1 MPYLRLPSGSFVEV
15 PEGMSQS
22 EALAKARQ
30 QFPDAFAPPIKPDT
44 GFTGAAKAGFEQLKA
59 DYERLK
65 GRTGLKDVEEAERE
79 AQKHEKKSQ
88 KIFKPTEESWSEAP
102 FEKFKE
108 TLGGSLPYMA
118 APAAVGLGALALP
131 AALPVGA
138 IAAGGAGLAS
148 LGQFTGSN
156 LSRQVAEGRQLK
168 DTDLVA
174 AGAAAVPQAALD
186 VISFRMIPGIGK
198 IFGAAGKEITPEMA
212 KKIAEQNILKTTGAY
227 ALQTG
232 KVAGIEGTT
241 EAAQQLLERLQ
252 AGLSITDEAARDE
265 YFESFIGGAVLGG
278 TLAVPGTAYRRSQIK
293 SRGAEMERE
302 AQAKKDEAT
311 RLAEEQRKASPEYQQ
326 ELIAQRND
334 LQGQITQLQE
344 VIKDKRL
351 DPEALKEGKEQIKE
365 LQKQLSTV
373 VKDLKE
379 VAPEEAAPKMQ
390 GMSIEQIQQERIAA
404 QEAEAEKT
412 RVADEA
418 KTTEKQFV
426 QRHQALST
434 NVDTLTTQLQ
444 DAMKNGDVATAE
456 KLGATLDQANAE
468 LSQLTDTAQRAG
480 INVFTTDTQLKNA
493 QKALSQAQVNL
504 AKASENDKIVLDPQK
519 RAELFQ
525 AIKDAETNI
534 ATLKEQ
540 KKKEDASAELATKQV
555 GTEVVSAEET
565 EQPFDMEEYQ
575 RRIQEPSNQ
584 KMLRYATEVT
594 TYKRAFV
601 PENPELDTLVK
612 DIDEKKLSNAS
623 AKLLGLPT
631 QAGKAK
637 WSFDTAT
644 KKNEKLSQ
652 AVAKQLA
659 DIEDAEKYSKLY
671 NMGLPEDP
679 RTPYLVQI
687 AEGLGVSKQKAPKSK
702 VDLGRNLRG
711 QVDLLPAAQKLLGKN
726 APIAEYTPAHLAKIR
741 TELAEIN
748 KVLSYDENYNEE
760 RSKNLKDLTSK
771 ISRLKK
777 RIAKKGISE
786 ADKKG
791 SQEVLARYE
800 AAKEQLKKTERLT
813 PGSKERLSRRKA
825 RLEQEIEDATLPLRF
840 KGKAPQS
847 LKIESDIETLENQLK
862 VTTTPSQIKKLT
874 QRIQNAQAR
883 LAKVTKTSRLP
894 EGGAKGEQVI
904 PARKESEALFEIQEA
919 IDQLRK
925 GEFFGGAAGKEKSLE
940 SQSRTLVL
948 KGIRS
953 DVDTLINAAIAD
965 INIGR
970 RSFDDPDMS
979 AQEKEEFSN
988 VVRQLLLTKAARATG
1003 WRAEL
1008 QRTPKTEEETAIA
1021 QAFKAAG
1028 FDFAD
1033 KTAQEQYLDALEKS
1047 NITEENIVEN
1057 YGEAN
1062 KQIEKLRFNLDTA
1075 LDNQSE
1081 ITDNY
1086 LEATEPSI
1094 IETYKK
1100 QKDRADKEVIAARN
1114 AYEKAKAEFVT
1125 GEKEGKGEIRTGMR
1139 EEERIDIKDFISNL
1153 KQKYGA
1159 ERARFIEPREV
1170 TSEKMPE
1177 IEGEPKELKALR
1189 EEAFS
1194 ILEENKGLLRGLAE
1208 VLEIFTPAE
1217 VRKSKQIFDNF
1228 SKFKTSALDF
1238 IRDINSGEENKDSF
1252 FNKVIVATEK
1262 EKEAGAKNVDALVLE
1277 QQVYDA
1283 EQADAKAVK
1292 EGKRVSKGDKLIND
1306 SLRRKADKLRKQAN
1320 ALRQEAD
1327 ALQKDISNDVNKVLE
1342 NVKQTI
1348 STAETAAKQRLDTEF
1363 KNFFNQIKDNNAE
1376 YIKKSKEYQVARN
1389 AFYKEREKQIGAARA
1404 KEEGDDRARTVK
1416 AIKKGEAEGR
1426 QKVGLGLPGKKVES
1440 EIQQVAVSNLV
1451 FGNMLKKVGALHKLY
1466 VAAYKEQTGDK
1477 FKSENERTQAKE
1489 KALREY
1495 RASAKNM
1502 RAYGEEEGLG
1512 ADVNSLTDLYITLA
1526 SFDPKSQEYTKWK
1539 EKINT
1544 KIKLLD
1550 EQAMRISTTKRF
1562 KKEVGPEGSI
1572 EREEKLKAIQS
1583 EQTEETKRKI
1593 ARRANVVT
1601 QKQRDAMREKVQ
1613 KELDAHLSKKRP
1625 EGDTKTAINAR
1636 KRYDNTQLGL
1646 EAQLRVI
1653 EGADFDILRN
1663 RGNIKRE
1670 AEDNRY
1676 RPTAGIQR
1684 ELDEHLAKKRP
1695 EGDTKTA
1702 ISARKKYDDRTAELK
1717 KKLEFVR
1724 NLPIKGV
1731 QATGEEGVLTAA
1743 AAAKERDTR
1752 IKEFKMQEPLTEEEK
1767 FAKTPAGKRQ
1777 EQRIGFAK
1785 GRAKEKILSD
1795 DFEKALK
1802 GLNYEAEG
1810 IKRAGLTPKE
1820 YEALIKRAE
1829 NQKVNAWEN
1838 EASDAGID
1846 LGDFSGLHEG
1856 MRGDWD
1862 PRIEKP
1868 ITGEGVDQYAAQKHI
1883 DSKKLPKGLMVMT
1896 LARLTPTL
1904 RGMAAKQG
1912 LTEEQ
1917 IDGIRGGVLP
1927 NGVVF
1932 FVSENHADL
1941 KDLDRTIAHE
1951 ITGHLGVEG
1960 VLGQDGMN
1968 ALSKQV
1974 AKQKGGVFGLA
1985 DKLGV
1990 SEEASAAYMAAKLSG
2005 KSEEF
2010 ALAKALRE
2018 VIAHVAETRPDK
2030 TFLQKANEFIKAL
2043 VGAMRAALRKMN
2055 INLDIDTSDVY
2066 KLLRAARKSEK
2077 IGPGAYVGRDGEI
2090 QFSTGG
2096 AVYGADS
2103 GFFSA
2108 AKDKVLTK
2116 EQTWKEKYLPFNL
2129 GLVFNQ
2135 KYINQSAGLERVFEN
2150 KGVKNSLSALSTK
2163 YAIGMHAQRYTWSG
2177 QAMANGVPKLR
2188 KESGGKGYVLESIKG
2203 ANLKDLAKT
2212 LGDIKWGNAEGNRN
2226 TYSMYRI
2233 ALRAERVGYDK
2244 LNFDK
2249 PDEMK
2254 LILKQVLAKVNN
2266 TPALRNGFAKADKI
2280 YNQYNRDLMDL
2291 LVQTGA
2297 IPKEQA
2303 NELVKYDDYVPYY
2316 RKEADGTIYLDI
2328 GGAKR
2333 VRVGNVKEQ
2342 PYLNELTGGNERIVD
2357 IYTGAIQNTTLLID
2371 KALSNLASR
2380 NTAFALA
2387 ELGLVETKGKTGTG
2401 IRMGYGGASDKII
2414 RFNVQ
2419 PDEKYD
2425 KKDKKGN
2432 VIEKDDGRRHV
2443 IVNTESAGV
2452 PAEFVVK
2459 GLAGV
2464 NTSVPA
2470 LVKAMGMPARLLRSW
2485 VTRNPVYAARQVVR
2499 DPFIAV
2505 MASGVDT
2512 LPVLTSL
2519 KQMAKTM
2526 PQVVRGE
2533 NVGSEVERLGIVSSN
2548 VFTGT
2553 IEDREKLLLQLT
2565 SGKSGWETLLA
2576 RADALAMQGDASTR
2590 QIAFNNFRKQG
2601 LSEMEAIIATH
2612 ELMPFSQRGTSAS
2625 LFLLSTM
2632 VPFLNAQIQGL
2643 NVLYRAFTGKG
2654 TFQDKLRIKQKLW
2667 QRGMLMFGMS
2677 MAYAILMSDDEA
2689 YQNANDDERY
2699 NNWFVYVP
2707 GVDEPVRVPIPFELG
2722 IVFKAL
2728 PEAIVNVARGDKSAE
2743 EAFVALGKMIKNSV
2757 PLGPSSIPQAIKAPI
2772 EVLADYS
2779 FYTGRSILGERLKDV
2794 DPSERFNQNTT
2805 EVAKLIG
2812 KVTGKIPVLGEYLS
2826 PVQIEYLLRGYTG
2839 SLPLALASL
2848 TNPVFGGGGT
2858 GGEKPE
2864 MRASDLPVF
2873 GSVFQ
2878 PKDAGGLINRAYK
2891 DMQSVVKAK
2900 ETYNKLEEE
2909 GREKDAE
2916 AYADQFADILDLAPL
2931 AGQFRQRMGELAKEE
2946 REVKSDRNMSGEE
2959 KRRLLDEIRQ
2969 ERIELS
2975 KEFIAEKRG

>member
-1 MPYLRLPSGSFVEV
+1 
-15 PEGMSQS
+15 
-22 EALAKARQ
+22 
-30 QFPDAFAPPIKPDT
+30 
-44 GFTGAAKAGFEQLKA
+44 
-59 DYERLK
+59 
-65 GRTGLKDVEEAERE
+65 
-79 AQKHEKKSQ
+79 
-88 KIFKPTEESWSEAP
+88 
-102 FEKFKE
+102 
-108 TLGGSLPYMA
+108 
-118 APAAVGLGALALP
+118 
-131 AALPVGA
+131 
-138 IAAGGAGLAS
+138 
-148 LGQFTGSN
+148 
-156 LSRQVAEGRQLK
+156 
-168 DTDLVA
+168 
-174 AGAAAVPQAALD
+174 
-186 VISFRMIPGIGK
+186 
-198 IFGAAGKEITPEMA
+198 
-212 KKIAEQNILKTTGAY
+212 
-227 ALQTG
+227 
-232 KVAGIEGTT
+232 
-241 EAAQQLLERLQ
+241 
-252 AGLSITDEAARDE
+252 
-265 YFESFIGGAVLGG
+265 
-278 TLAVPGTAYRRSQIK
+278 
-293 SRGAEMERE
+293 
-302 AQAKKDEAT
+302 
-311 RLAEEQRKASPEYQQ
+311 
-326 ELIAQRND
+326 
-334 LQGQITQLQE
+334 
-344 VIKDKRL
+344 
-351 DPEALKEGKEQIKE
+351 
-365 LQKQLSTV
+365 
-373 VKDLKE
+373 
-379 VAPEEAAPKMQ
+379 
-390 GMSIEQIQQERIAA
+390 
-404 QEAEAEKT
+404 
-412 RVADEA
+412 
-418 KTTEKQFV
+418 
-426 QRHQALST
+426 
-434 NVDTLTTQLQ
+434 
-444 DAMKNGDVATAE
+444 
-456 KLGATLDQANAE
+456 
-468 LSQLTDTAQRAG
+468 
-480 INVFTTDTQLKNA
+480 
-493 QKALSQAQVNL
+493 
-504 AKASENDKIVLDPQK
+504 
-519 RAELFQ
+519 
-525 AIKDAETNI
+525 
-534 ATLKEQ
+534 
-540 KKKEDASAELATKQV
+540 
-555 GTEVVSAEET
+555 
-565 EQPFDMEEYQ
+565 
-575 RRIQEPSNQ
+575 
-584 KMLRYATEVT
+584 
-594 TYKRAFV
+594 
-601 PENPELDTLVK
+601 
-612 DIDEKKLSNAS
+612 
-623 AKLLGLPT
+623 
-631 QAGKAK
+631 
-637 WSFDTAT
+637 
-644 KKNEKLSQ
+644 
-652 AVAKQLA
+652 
-659 DIEDAEKYSKLY
+659 
-671 NMGLPEDP
+671 
-679 RTPYLVQI
+679 
-687 AEGLGVSKQKAPKSK
+687 
-702 VDLGRNLRG
+702 
-711 QVDLLPAAQKLLGKN
+711 
-726 APIAEYTPAHLAKIR
+726 
-741 TELAEIN
+741 
-748 KVLSYDENYNEE
+748 
-760 RSKNLKDLTSK
+760 
-771 ISRLKK
+771 
-777 RIAKKGISE
+777 
-786 ADKKG
+786 
-791 SQEVLARYE
+791 
-800 AAKEQLKKTERLT
+800 
-813 PGSKERLSRRKA
+813 
-825 RLEQEIEDATLPLRF
+825 
-840 KGKAPQS
+840 
-847 LKIESDIETLENQLK
+847 
-862 VTTTPSQIKKLT
+862 
-874 QRIQNAQAR
+874 
-883 LAKVTKTSRLP
+883 
-894 EGGAKGEQVI
+894 
-904 PARKESEALFEIQEA
+904 
-919 IDQLRK
+919 
-925 GEFFGGAAGKEKSLE
+925 
-940 SQSRTLVL
+940 
-948 KGIRS
+948 
-953 DVDTLINAAIAD
+953 
-965 INIGR
+965 
-970 RSFDDPDMS
+970 
-979 AQEKEEFSN
+979 
-988 VVRQLLLTKAARATG
+988 
-1003 WRAEL
+1003 
-1008 QRTPKTEEETAIA
+1008 
-1021 QAFKAAG
+1021 
-1028 FDFAD
+1028 
-1033 KTAQEQYLDALEKS
+1033 
-1047 NITEENIVEN
+1047 
-1057 YGEAN
+1057 
-1062 KQIEKLRFNLDTA
+1062 
-1075 LDNQSE
+1075 
-1081 ITDNY
+1081 
-1086 LEATEPSI
+1086 
-1094 IETYKK
+1094 
-1100 QKDRADKEVIAARN
+1100 
-1114 AYEKAKAEFVT
+1114 
-1125 GEKEGKGEIRTGMR
+1125 
-1139 EEERIDIKDFISNL
+1139 
-1153 KQKYGA
+1153 
-1159 ERARFIEPREV
+1159 
-1170 TSEKMPE
+1170 
-1177 IEGEPKELKALR
+1177 
-1189 EEAFS
+1189 
-1194 ILEENKGLLRGLAE
+1194 
-1208 VLEIFTPAE
+1208 
-1217 VRKSKQIFDNF
+1217 
-1228 SKFKTSALDF
+1228 
-1238 IRDINSGEENKDSF
+1238 
-1252 FNKVIVATEK
+1252 
-1262 EKEAGAKNVDALVLE
+1262 
-1277 QQVYDA
+1277 
-1283 EQADAKAVK
+1283 
-1292 EGKRVSKGDKLIND
+1292 
-1306 SLRRKADKLRKQAN
+1306 
-1320 ALRQEAD
+1320 
-1327 ALQKDISNDVNKVLE
+1327 
-1342 NVKQTI
+1342 
-1348 STAETAAKQRLDTEF
+1348 
-1363 KNFFNQIKDNNAE
+1363 
-1376 YIKKSKEYQVARN
+1376 
-1389 AFYKEREKQIGAARA
+1389 
-1404 KEEGDDRARTVK
+1404 
-1416 AIKKGEAEGR
+1416 
-1426 QKVGLGLPGKKVES
+1426 
-1440 EIQQVAVSNLV
+1440 
-1451 FGNMLKKVGALHKLY
+1451 
-1466 VAAYKEQTGDK
+1466 
-1477 FKSENERTQAKE
+1477 
-1489 KALREY
+1489 
-1495 RASAKNM
+1495 
-1502 RAYGEEEGLG
+1502 
-1512 ADVNSLTDLYITLA
+1512 
-1526 SFDPKSQEYTKWK
+1526 
-1539 EKINT
+1539 
-1544 KIKLLD
+1544 
-1550 EQAMRISTTKRF
+1550 
-1562 KKEVGPEGSI
+1562 
-1572 EREEKLKAIQS
+1572 
-1583 EQTEETKRKI
+1583 
-1593 ARRANVVT
+1593 
-1601 QKQRDAMREKVQ
+1601 
-1613 KELDAHLSKKRP
+1613 
-1625 EGDTKTAINAR
+1625 
-1636 KRYDNTQLGL
+1636 
-1646 EAQLRVI
+1646 
-1653 EGADFDILRN
+1653 
-1663 RGNIKRE
+1663 
-1670 AEDNRY
+1670 
-1676 RPTAGIQR
+1676 
-1684 ELDEHLAKKRP
+1684 
-1695 EGDTKTA
+1695 
-1702 ISARKKYDDRTAELK
+1702 
-1717 KKLEFVR
+1717 
-1724 NLPIKGV
+1724 
-1731 QATGEEGVLTAA
+1731 
-1743 AAAKERDTR
+1743 
-1752 IKEFKMQEPLTEEEK
+1752 
-1767 FAKTPAGKRQ
+1767 
-1777 EQRIGFAK
+1777 
-1785 GRAKEKILSD
+1785 
-1795 DFEKALK
+1795 
-1802 GLNYEAEG
+1802 
-1810 IKRAGLTPKE
+1810 
-1820 YEALIKRAE
+1820 
-1829 NQKVNAWEN
+1829 
-1838 EASDAGID
+1838 
-1846 LGDFSGLHEG
+1846 

-1917 IDGIRGGVLP
+1917 INGIRGGVLP

-1968 ALSKQV
+1968 ALAKQV

-2005 KSEEF
+2005 KSEDF

-2103 GFFSA
+2103 SFFSS

-2129 GLVFNQ
+2129 ALVFNQ

-2150 KGVKNSLSALSTK
+2150 KGVKNSLSALNTK

-2254 LILKQVLAKVNN
+2254 LILKQVLAKVNS
-2266 TPALRNGFAKADKI
+2266 TPALRDGFARADKI

-2297 IPKEQA
+2297 IPKDQA

-2380 NTAFALA
+2380 NTAFALT

-2401 IRMGYGGASDKII
+2401 IRLGYGNPSDKII

-2470 LVKAMGMPARLLRSW
+2470 LVKAAGMPARLLRSW

-2512 LPVLTSL
+2512 VPVLTSL

-2526 PQVVRGE
+2526 PQVIRGQ

-2643 NVLYRAFTGKG
+2643 NVLYKAFTGKG

-2728 PEAIVNVARGDKSAE
+2728 PEAIVNVAKGDKTAE

-2757 PLGPSSIPQAIKAPI
+2757 PLGPSSIPQAIKSPI

-2779 FYTGRSILGERLKDV
+2779 FYTGRSIVGERLKDV

-2891 DMQSVVKAK
+2891 DMQSVVRAK

-2916 AYADQFADILDLAPL
+2916 SYADQFADILDLAPL

>member
-44 GFTGAAKAGFEQLKA
+44 GFTGAAKANFEQLKA

-148 LGQFTGSN
+148 LGQFTGSF
-156 LSRQVAEGRQLK
+156 LSRQVAEGKQLK
-168 DTDLVA
+168 DTDLLA
-174 AGAAAVPQAALD
+174 AGAAAVPAAALD

-212 KKIAEQNILKTTGAY
+212 KKIAEQSILKTTGAY

-326 ELIAQRND
+326 ELVAQRND

-351 DPEALKEGKEQIKE
+351 DPEALKEGKAQIKT
-365 LQKQLSTV
+365 LQKQLGKV
-373 VKDLKE
+373 VTDLKE
-379 VAPEEAAPKMQ
+379 VAPEEAAPKME

-404 QEAEAEKT
+404 QETEAEKT

-418 KTTEKQFV
+418 KATEKQFI
-426 QRHQALST
+426 QRHQVLST
-434 NVDTLTTQLQ
+434 NVGTLTTQLQ

-468 LSQLTDTAQRAG
+468 LVQLTDTAQRAG

-493 QKALSQAQVNL
+493 QKALAEAQVNL

-525 AIKDAETNI
+525 AVKDAETNI
-534 ATLKEQ
+534 STLKEQ
-540 KKKEDASAELATKQV
+540 KKKEDASAELATRQV

-594 TYKRAFV
+594 AYKRAFV

-644 KKNEKLSQ
+644 KQNEKLSQ

-671 NMGLPEDP
+671 KMGLPEDP

-687 AEGLGVSKQKAPKSK
+687 AENLGVTKQKAPKSK

-748 KVLSYDENYNEE
+748 RVLSYDENYNEE
-760 RSKNLKDLTSK
+760 RSKSLKDLTSR

-800 AAKEQLKKTERLT
+800 AAKEQLKKTERLK
-813 PGSKERLSRRKA
+813 PKSKEGLQRRKA

-862 VTTTPSQIKKLT
+862 VTTAPSQIKKLT
-874 QRIQNAQAR
+874 QRIQNARAK

-894 EGGAKGEQVI
+894 EGGAKGEPVT
-904 PARKESEALFEIQEA
+904 PARKESEALFEIQDA

-925 GEFFGGAAGKEKSLE
+925 GEFFGGAAGEEKSLE
-940 SQSRTLVL
+940 SQSRTLIL
-948 KGIRS
+948 EGIRS

-979 AQEKEEFSN
+979 AKERKEFSN
-988 VVRQLLLTKAARATG
+988 VVSQLLLRKAARATG

-1008 QRTPKTEEETAIA
+1008 QKETAIA
-1021 QAFKAAG
+1021 QAFKA
-1028 FDFAD
+1028 DFAD
-1033 KTAQEQYLDALEKS
+1033 KTAQEQYLNALEKS
-1047 NITEENIVEN
+1047 NITEEDIVEN

-1075 LDNQSE
+1075 LDQQSE

-1100 QKDRADKEVIAARN
+1100 QKDRADKEVVTART

-1125 GEKEGKGEIRTGMR
+1125 GEIKGKGEIRTGMR
-1139 EEERIDIKDFISNL
+1139 EQERIDIKDFISNL

-1170 TSEKMPE
+1170 TAEKMPE

-1208 VLEIFTPAE
+1208 MLEIFTPAE
-1217 VRKSKQIFDNF
+1217 VRKSKEIFGDF
-1228 SKFKTSALDF
+1228 SKFKTDALDF

-1262 EKEAGAKNVDALVLE
+1262 EKEAGKKNVDALVLE

-1283 EQADAKAVK
+1283 EQADAKSVK

-1306 SLRRKADKLRKQAN
+1306 SLRRKADKLRGQADT
-1320 ALRQEAD
+1320 LRQEAD

-1363 KNFFNQIKDNNAE
+1363 KDFFNQIKDNNAE
-1376 YIKKSKEYQVARN
+1376 YIKKSKEYQIARN

-1404 KEEGDDRARTVK
+1404 KEEGGDRARTIK

-1489 KALREY
+1489 KALRDY
-1495 RASAKNM
+1495 RAAAKDM
-1502 RAYGEEEGLG
+1502 RAYGEDEGLG
-1512 ADVNSLTDLYITLA
+1512 VDVNSLTDLYINLA
-1526 SFDPKSQEYTKWK
+1526 SHDPKSKEYSSIKDKIETKK
-1539 EKINT
+1539 
-1544 KIKLLD
+1544 KLLD

-1613 KELDAHLSKKRP
+1613 KELDAHLLKKRP

-1636 KRYDNTQLGL
+1636 KKYDNTRLGL

-1653 EGADFDILRN
+1653 EVADFDILRN
-1663 RGNIKRE
+1663 RGNI
-1670 AEDNRY
+1670 
-1676 RPTAGIQR
+1676 
-1684 ELDEHLAKKRP
+1684 
-1695 EGDTKTA
+1695 
-1702 ISARKKYDDRTAELK
+1702 
-1717 KKLEFVR
+1717 
-1724 NLPIKGV
+1724 
-1731 QATGEEGVLTAA
+1731 
-1743 AAAKERDTR
+1743 
-1752 IKEFKMQEPLTEEEK
+1752 
-1767 FAKTPAGKRQ
+1767 
-1777 EQRIGFAK
+1777 
-1785 GRAKEKILSD
+1785 
-1795 DFEKALK
+1795 
-1802 GLNYEAEG
+1802 
-1810 IKRAGLTPKE
+1810 
-1820 YEALIKRAE
+1820 
-1829 NQKVNAWEN
+1829 
-1838 EASDAGID
+1838 
-1846 LGDFSGLHEG
+1846 
-1856 MRGDWD
+1856 
-1862 PRIEKP
+1862 
-1868 ITGEGVDQYAAQKHI
+1868 
-1883 DSKKLPKGLMVMT
+1883 
-1896 LARLTPTL
+1896 
-1904 RGMAAKQG
+1904 
-1912 LTEEQ
+1912 
-1917 IDGIRGGVLP
+1917 
-1927 NGVVF
+1927 
-1932 FVSENHADL
+1932 
-1941 KDLDRTIAHE
+1941 
-1951 ITGHLGVEG
+1951 
-1960 VLGQDGMN
+1960 
-1968 ALSKQV
+1968 
-1974 AKQKGGVFGLA
+1974 
-1985 DKLGV
+1985 
-1990 SEEASAAYMAAKLSG
+1990 
-2005 KSEEF
+2005 
-2010 ALAKALRE
+2010 
-2018 VIAHVAETRPDK
+2018 
-2030 TFLQKANEFIKAL
+2030 
-2043 VGAMRAALRKMN
+2043 
-2055 INLDIDTSDVY
+2055 
-2066 KLLRAARKSEK
+2066 
-2077 IGPGAYVGRDGEI
+2077 
-2090 QFSTGG
+2090 
-2096 AVYGADS
+2096 
-2103 GFFSA
+2103 
-2108 AKDKVLTK
+2108 
-2116 EQTWKEKYLPFNL
+2116 
-2129 GLVFNQ
+2129 
-2135 KYINQSAGLERVFEN
+2135 
-2150 KGVKNSLSALSTK
+2150 
-2163 YAIGMHAQRYTWSG
+2163 
-2177 QAMANGVPKLR
+2177 
-2188 KESGGKGYVLESIKG
+2188 
-2203 ANLKDLAKT
+2203 
-2212 LGDIKWGNAEGNRN
+2212 
-2226 TYSMYRI
+2226 
-2233 ALRAERVGYDK
+2233 
-2244 LNFDK
+2244 
-2249 PDEMK
+2249 
-2254 LILKQVLAKVNN
+2254 
-2266 TPALRNGFAKADKI
+2266 
-2280 YNQYNRDLMDL
+2280 
-2291 LVQTGA
+2291 
-2297 IPKEQA
+2297 
-2303 NELVKYDDYVPYY
+2303 
-2316 RKEADGTIYLDI
+2316 
-2328 GGAKR
+2328 
-2333 VRVGNVKEQ
+2333 
-2342 PYLNELTGGNERIVD
+2342 
-2357 IYTGAIQNTTLLID
+2357 
-2371 KALSNLASR
+2371 
-2380 NTAFALA
+2380 
-2387 ELGLVETKGKTGTG
+2387 
-2401 IRMGYGGASDKII
+2401 
-2414 RFNVQ
+2414 
-2419 PDEKYD
+2419 
-2425 KKDKKGN
+2425 
-2432 VIEKDDGRRHV
+2432 
-2443 IVNTESAGV
+2443 
-2452 PAEFVVK
+2452 
-2459 GLAGV
+2459 
-2464 NTSVPA
+2464 
-2470 LVKAMGMPARLLRSW
+2470 
-2485 VTRNPVYAARQVVR
+2485 
-2499 DPFIAV
+2499 
-2505 MASGVDT
+2505 
-2512 LPVLTSL
+2512 
-2519 KQMAKTM
+2519 
-2526 PQVVRGE
+2526 
-2533 NVGSEVERLGIVSSN
+2533 
-2548 VFTGT
+2548 
-2553 IEDREKLLLQLT
+2553 
-2565 SGKSGWETLLA
+2565 
-2576 RADALAMQGDASTR
+2576 
-2590 QIAFNNFRKQG
+2590 
-2601 LSEMEAIIATH
+2601 
-2612 ELMPFSQRGTSAS
+2612 
-2625 LFLLSTM
+2625 
-2632 VPFLNAQIQGL
+2632 
-2643 NVLYRAFTGKG
+2643 
-2654 TFQDKLRIKQKLW
+2654 
-2667 QRGMLMFGMS
+2667 
-2677 MAYAILMSDDEA
+2677 
-2689 YQNANDDERY
+2689 
-2699 NNWFVYVP
+2699 
-2707 GVDEPVRVPIPFELG
+2707 
-2722 IVFKAL
+2722 
-2728 PEAIVNVARGDKSAE
+2728 
-2743 EAFVALGKMIKNSV
+2743 
-2757 PLGPSSIPQAIKAPI
+2757 
-2772 EVLADYS
+2772 
-2779 FYTGRSILGERLKDV
+2779 
-2794 DPSERFNQNTT
+2794 
-2805 EVAKLIG
+2805 
-2812 KVTGKIPVLGEYLS
+2812 
-2826 PVQIEYLLRGYTG
+2826 
-2839 SLPLALASL
+2839 
-2848 TNPVFGGGGT
+2848 
-2858 GGEKPE
+2858 
-2864 MRASDLPVF
+2864 
-2873 GSVFQ
+2873 
-2878 PKDAGGLINRAYK
+2878 
-2891 DMQSVVKAK
+2891 
-2900 ETYNKLEEE
+2900 
-2909 GREKDAE
+2909 
-2916 AYADQFADILDLAPL
+2916 
-2931 AGQFRQRMGELAKEE
+2931 
-2946 REVKSDRNMSGEE
+2946 
-2959 KRRLLDEIRQ
+2959 
-2969 ERIELS
+2969 
-2975 KEFIAEKRG
+2975 

>member
-22 EALAKARQ
+22 EALEKARQ

-44 GFTGAAKAGFEQLKA
+44 GFTGAAKASFEQLKA

-65 GRTGLKDVEEAERE
+65 GRTGLKDVEEAEKE

-88 KIFKPTEESWSEAP
+88 KLFKPTEESWAEAP

-131 AALPVGA
+131 ATLPVGA

-148 LGQFTGSN
+148 LGQFTGSF
-156 LSRQVAEGRQLK
+156 LSRQVAEGKQLK
-168 DTDLVA
+168 DTDLLA
-174 AGAAAVPQAALD
+174 AGAAAVPAAALD
-186 VISFRMIPGIGK
+186 VISFRMIPGIGR
-198 IFGAAGKEITPEMA
+198 IFGAAGREITPEMA
-212 KKIAEQNILKTTGAY
+212 KKIAEQGILKTTGAY

-252 AGLSITDEAARDE
+252 AGLSITDKEARDE
-265 YFESFIGGAVLGG
+265 YFDSFIGGAVLGG

-302 AQAKKDEAT
+302 AQAKKDEET

-351 DPEALKEGKEQIKE
+351 DPEALKEGKAQIKA
-365 LQKQLSTV
+365 LQKQLGKV
-373 VKDLKE
+373 VTDLKE
-379 VAPEEAAPKMQ
+379 VAPEEAAPKME

-412 RVADEA
+412 RIANEA
-418 KTTEKQFV
+418 KATEKQFI
-426 QRHQALST
+426 QRHQVLS
-434 NVDTLTTQLQ
+434 NSVGTLTTQLQ
-444 DAMKNGDVATAE
+444 NAMKNGDIATAE

-468 LSQLTDTAQRAG
+468 LTQLTDTAQRAG

-493 QKALSQAQVNL
+493 QKALVEAQVNL
-504 AKASENDKIVLDPQK
+504 AKASENDKIVLNPQK
-519 RAELFQ
+519 RAELLQ
-525 AIKDAETNI
+525 AVKDAETNI

-540 KKKEDASAELATKQV
+540 KKKEDASAELAKRQV
-555 GTEVVSAEET
+555 GTEVVSAEEI
-565 EQPFDMEEYQ
+565 EQPFDVEEYE
-575 RRIQEPSNQ
+575 RRIQEPANQ

-594 TYKRAFV
+594 AYKRAFV

-637 WSFDTAT
+637 WSFDTST
-644 KKNEKLSQ
+644 KQNEKLSQ

-659 DIEDAEKYSKLY
+659 DIEDAEKYSELY
-671 NMGLPEDP
+671 KMGLPEDP

-687 AEGLGVSKQKAPKSK
+687 AENLGVTKQKAPKSK

-711 QVDLLPAAQKLLGKN
+711 QLDLLPAAQKLLGKN

-741 TELAEIN
+741 ADLAEIN
-748 KVLSYDENYNEE
+748 KVLSYDENYNKE
-760 RSKNLKDLTSK
+760 RAKSLKDLTNK
-771 ISRLKK
+771 ITRLKK

-800 AAKEQLKKTERLT
+800 AAKEQLKKIERLT
-813 PGSKERLSRRKA
+813 PGVKERLSRRKV
-825 RLEQEIEDATLPLRF
+825 RLEQEIENVTLPLRF

-862 VTTTPSQIKKLT
+862 VTTAPSQIKKLT
-874 QRIQNAQAR
+874 QRIQNAQTK
-883 LAKVTKTSRLP
+883 LAKITKTSRLP
-894 EGGAKGEQVI
+894 EGGVKGEPVT

-940 SQSRTLVL
+940 SQSRTLIL

-953 DVDTLINAAIAD
+953 DVDTLVNAAIAD

-979 AQEKEEFSN
+979 TQERKEFSN
-988 VVRQLLLTKAARATG
+988 VVSQLLLTKAARATG

-1008 QRTPKTEEETAIA
+1008 QRSPRTEEETAIA

-1033 KTAQEQYLDALEKS
+1033 KTAQEQYLDALKKS

-1075 LDNQSE
+1075 LDQQSE

-1100 QKDRADKEVIAARN
+1100 QKDRADKEVIAARA

-1139 EEERIDIKDFISNL
+1139 EQERIDIKDFISNL
-1153 KQKYGA
+1153 KQKYGS

-1170 TSEKMPE
+1170 TAEKMPE

-1208 VLEIFTPAE
+1208 MLEIFTPAE
-1217 VRKSKQIFDNF
+1217 VRKSKEIFGNF
-1228 SKFKTSALDF
+1228 SKFKTGALDF

-1262 EKEAGAKNVDALVLE
+1262 EKEAGAKNIDALVLE

-1306 SLRRKADKLRKQAN
+1306 SLRRKADKLRRQADT
-1320 ALRQEAD
+1320 LRQEAD

-1342 NVKQTI
+1342 SVKQTI

-1363 KNFFNQIKDNNAE
+1363 KDFFNQIKDNNAE
-1376 YIKKSKEYQVARN
+1376 YIKKSKEYQTARN

-1404 KEEGDDRARTVK
+1404 KEEGGDRARTVK

-1440 EIQQVAVSNLV
+1440 EIQQVSVSNLV
-1451 FGNMLKKVGALHKLY
+1451 FGNMLKKAGALHKLY
-1466 VAAYKEQTGDK
+1466 VAAYKEQPGDK

-1489 KALREY
+1489 KALRDY
-1495 RASAKNM
+1495 RAAAKDM
-1502 RAYGEEEGLG
+1502 RAYGEDEGLG
-1512 ADVNSLTDLYITLA
+1512 VDVNSLTDLYINLA
-1526 SFDPKSQEYTKWK
+1526 SHDPKSKEYSNIKDKIETKK
-1539 EKINT
+1539 
-1544 KIKLLD
+1544 KLLD

-1562 KKEVGPEGSI
+1562 KKEIGPEGSV
-1572 EREEKLKAIQS
+1572 EREEKLKALQS

-1593 ARRANVVT
+1593 SRRANIVT
-1601 QKQRDAMREKVQ
+1601 EKQRDRMREQVQ
-1613 KELDAHLSKKRP
+1613 KELDAHLLKKRP

-1636 KRYDNTQLGL
+1636 KRYDNTKIGL

-1653 EGADFDILRN
+1653 EGADFDILRT
-1663 RGNIKRE
+1663 RGNVKRE

-1676 RPTAGIQR
+1676 RPTAEI
-1684 ELDEHLAKKRP
+1684 
-1695 EGDTKTA
+1695 
-1702 ISARKKYDDRTAELK
+1702 RK
-1717 KKLEFVR
+1717 
-1724 NLPIKGV
+1724 LPIKGIE
-1731 QATGEEGVLTAA
+1731 AEPVLSAEL
-1743 AAAKERDTR
+1743 AAKEQAVRV
-1752 IKEFKMQEPLTEEEK
+1752 KEIQMQKPLTEEER
-1767 FAKTPAGKRQ
+1767 FARTPAGKKQ
-1777 EQRIGFAK
+1777 EQRIAFAK
-1785 GRAKEKILSD
+1785 GRTREKILSD
-1795 DFEKALK
+1795 DFEKAIK

-1820 YEALIKRAE
+1820 YEKLIRVAE

-1868 ITGEGVDQYAAQKHI
+1868 ITGRGVDQYAAQKHI
-1883 DSKKLPKGLMVMT
+1883 DSKKLPKGLMIMT

-1960 VLGQDGMN
+1960 VLGQNGMN
-1968 ALSKQV
+1968 ALAKQV

-2005 KSEEF
+2005 KSEDF

-2018 VIAHVAETRPDK
+2018 VIAHVAEVRPDK

-2043 VGAMRAALRKMN
+2043 VGAVRAALRKMN

-2096 AVYGADS
+2096 AIYGADS

-2163 YAIGMHAQRYTWSG
+2163 YAIAMHAQRYTWSG

-2188 KESGGKGYVLESIKG
+2188 KESGGRGYVLESIKG

-2254 LILKQVLAKVNN
+2254 IILKQVLAKVNS
-2266 TPALRNGFAKADKI
+2266 TPALRDGFARADKI

-2303 NELVKYDDYVPYY
+2303 DELVKYDDYVPYY

-2432 VIEKDDGRRHV
+2432 VIERDDGRRHV
-2443 IVNTESAGV
+2443 VVNTESAGV

-2505 MASGVDT
+2505 MGSGVDT

-2590 QIAFNNFRKQG
+2590 QVAFNNFRKQG

-2643 NVLYRAFTGKG
+2643 NVLYKAFTGKG

-2728 PEAIVNVARGDKSAE
+2728 PEAIVNVAKGDKSAE